1 MFGTMRTLLFGANA
15 RAEEHLRDTYAIEL
29 IDQKIREAQANLKAA
44 KLGLASLIQRSRN
57 ETRQID
63 TLSSRIDDLVGQA
76 KNAMGEGR
84 EDLTRQAAQ
93 AIADMENERATREE
107 TRSRL
112 EAREMQLRQS
122 VETSNRRIIDLRQ
135 GAVAARAVRG
145 EQTIQK
151 NLSRHLGGDS
161 PMDEA
166 DALIKRVLGQDDPFE
181 QGEILAEIDRGL
193 DHADIGDRMADAGF
207 GTHGR
212 ATAADVMARL
222 TGAKEVTNQL

>member
-1 MFGTMRTLLFGANA
+1 MLATMRTLFAGASA
-15 RAEEHLRDTYAIEL
+15 RAEENLRDQYSIEL

-44 KLGLASLIQRSRN
+44 KLGLASLIQRSRS
-57 ETRQID
+57 ETLQIE
-63 TLSSRIDDLVGQA
+63 TLNTRIGDLMARAQS
-76 KNAMGEGR
+76 AMAEGR
-84 EDLTRQAAQ
+84 EDLARQAAQ
-93 AIADMENERATREE
+93 AVAEMENERAMREQ

-145 EQTIQK
+145 EQAIQK
-151 NLSRHLGGDS
+151 RLTRHMGGES

-166 DALIKRVLGQDDPFE
+166 DDLIKRVLDKDDPFE
-181 QGEILAEIDRGL
+181 QGEILAEIDRRL

-207 GTHGR
+207 GTHDR
-212 ATAADVMARL
+212 ATASDVMARL
-222 TGAKEVTNQL
+222 ASAKDTAN

>member
-1 MFGTMRTLLFGANA
+1 MLATMRTLFAGASA
-15 RAEEHLRDTYAIEL
+15 RAEENLRDQYSIEL

-57 ETRQID
+57 ETRQIE
-63 TLSSRIDDLVGQA
+63 TLSNRINDLMSRAQS
-76 KNAMGEGR
+76 AMAEGR
-84 EDLTRQAAQ
+84 EDLARQAAQ
-93 AIADMENERATREE
+93 AVAEMENERSMREE

-135 GAVAARAVRG
+135 GAVAARAVRS
-145 EQTIQK
+145 EQAIQK
-151 NLSRHLGGDS
+151 RLTRHMGGES

-166 DALIKRVLGQDDPFE
+166 DDLIKRVLGKDDPFE

-207 GTHGR
+207 GKHGR
-212 ATAADVMARL
+212 ATAADVMSRL
-222 TGAKEVTNQL
+222 TAAKDNAN